1 LLPLSSTLAMAAGN
15 DFQRFMVQTT
25 LVGCRMD
32 VMRSVPLTGG
42 KTRRPWVWVA
52 VVALALPSPAQ
63 NKTLSMLS
71 TGPAQ
76 ILPQILILPEQVV
89 DEEWPVMLAT
99 VHAPKELTAV
109 EPGQCIRF
117 GVGAS
122 GDGRDLLLK
131 QAKFAFEFSFGG
143 NSQTFSPDS
152 AQSIKLTT
160 PNMFEFL
167 EETLSKNRIPK
178 EVPKDGALAASARVA
193 RWCAPADVRD
203 GTATVRGKA
212 TLPDGKTVELK
223 RRKIEIRS
231 FETARK
237 KTPWKGLDDI
247 ENWVVHYHEAPDPAQ
262 LLPALRVV
270 ANEKHS
276 QEIGGSEAIC
286 GRASFCS
293 TAAFFGAALKAH
305 PGAAEDLRQRLS
317 TEDRWTRL
325 IGTIALAWAGYP
337 TGVLHDSFDAGDK
350 ALLDSVHLPDAF
362 DMTPNIEIGARQDM
376 LWATFFA
383 TGRIEPVRAIAS
395 ALEWSEDYNKLMER
409 ARQAH
414 ASGDTPSMDTPEYA
428 FRGVAYGAAGWSMSS
443 LAARDALLYDYTE
456 ALKASP
462 DTPPAV
468 KKELTGLFTNPA
480 FKYPAGQDQ
489 K

>member
-1 LLPLSSTLAMAAGN
+1 MDFMRSLTLAGRN
-15 DFQRFMVQTT
+15 
-25 LVGCRMD
+25 
-32 VMRSVPLTGG
+32 MRWL
-42 KTRRPWVWVA
+42 WVWAA
-52 VVALALPSPAQ
+52 VVALAFPSLAQ
-63 NKTLSMLS
+63 DKTLSMLS

-89 DEEWPVMLAT
+89 DEQWPVMLAT
-99 VHAPKELTAV
+99 VHPPKELTAV
-109 EPGQCIRF
+109 EPEQCIRF

-143 NSQTFSPDS
+143 NTKTFPPQF

-160 PNMFEFL
+160 PFMFEFL
-167 EETLSKNRIPK
+167 EQTLLKNRIPK
-178 EVPKDGALAASARVA
+178 EVPKDGALAASARAA

-203 GTATVRGKA
+203 GTATVQGKA

-237 KTPWKGLDDI
+237 KTPWRGRDDI
-247 ENWVVHYHEAPDPAQ
+247 DNWVTHYHEAPEPAQ
-262 LLPALRVV
+262 LLPALRMV
-270 ANEKHS
+270 ANEKQS
-276 QEIGGSEAIC
+276 QAIGSSEAVC

-305 PGAAEDLRQRLS
+305 PAAAEELRQRLS
-317 TEDRWTRL
+317 TEDRSTRL
-325 IGTIALAWAGYP
+325 IGTIALAQAGYA
-337 TGVLHDSFDAGDK
+337 TGALRDSFDATDK

-376 LWATFFA
+376 LWGTFFA

-395 ALEWSEDYNKLMER
+395 ELAWREDYNKLMER
-409 ARQAH
+409 VSQART
-414 ASGDTPSMDTPEYA
+414 SGEKPTTDMPEYA
-428 FRGVAYGAAGWSMSS
+428 FRAVGYGAAGWSMSS
-443 LAARDALLYDYTE
+443 LAARDALLHDYTE
-456 ALKASP
+456 ALKASS
-462 DTPPAV
+462 DTSPTV
-468 KKELTGLFTNPA
+468 KEELTGLFTNPA
-480 FKYPAGQDQ
+480 FKYPGGQ